1 MSTLIFT
8 LLVVVGLGYFG
19 RTMYRRIGVL
29 LKVTPVDRFDRIPE
43 RIKAVLLYALGQKK
57 FIQREPRPDTA
68 LSEQTAGWM
77 HFFIFWGFTILA
89 IQVITMFGRGFS
101 DDFYLPPFSPHLLG
115 GPYLLLKDIMEVA
128 VLGAISV
135 ALYRWG
141 VSHPKR
147 LYGFKPAEERLAGHS
162 HWEAYLILVFI
173 GCIMI
178 GGLLYDGG
186 RAVLKPADPNVQA
199 EIAWQPF
206 SHIVAL
212 ILGGMGVGTARFFS
226 DAGWWLHNCVIL
238 VFLNLLPVSK
248 HFHIITSLPNVFFL
262 KTEPRGALGK
272 MDLENGTR
280 FGTSYI
286 NQFTWKQVLD
296 MYSCTECG
304 RCASHCPATLSGK
317 ELAPRQLLLNLR
329 DYVYEHENQLLA
341 TQPAGS
347 EGGDPPTVGDNI
359 VGERLIHDNV
369 LWDCTTCRACE
380 EACPVMIEYVDKI
393 VDMRRHLT
401 QEEARFPVELT
412 RTFKGMETQGN
423 PWGLDAGQRA
433 AWAEGL
439 DVPLMADHP
448 DAEYLYYVGCAGS
461 FDDRNKRTTIA
472 LTKILKKAG
481 VNFAIL
487 GAEELCNGE
496 TARRL
501 GNEYLFQSMA
511 QACIEVLNGYNV
523 KKILTNCPHC
533 FNTLKN
539 EFPQF
544 GGHYEVIHATEF
556 VKRLI
561 AAGKIRFKANGAQ
574 AVTFHDS
581 CYLGRYNDIF
591 DAPRDI
597 LRLVPGVQLRE
608 MERGRKF
615 GMCCG
620 AGGGRMWLEEE
631 PSKRV
636 NIRRVE
642 QALETNPDAVAV
654 ACPYCMTMVDDGLKS
669 KNMEEKVK
677 ALDIM
682 ELVAEAMV

>member
-1 MSTLIFT
+1 MSTLIFI
-8 LLVVVGLGYFG
+8 LLIIVALGYFG

-29 LKVTPVDRFDRIPE
+29 FKVTPVDRFDRIPE
-43 RIKAVLLYALGQKK
+43 RIKALLVYALAQKK

-68 LSEQTAGWM
+68 LSEQAAGWM
-77 HFFIFWGFTILA
+77 HFFIFWGFAILA
-89 IQVITMFGRGFS
+89 IEALTMFGRGFS
-101 DDFYLPPFSPHLLG
+101 DDFHLPLLSPHLLG
-115 GPYLLLKDIMEVA
+115 GPYLLLKDIMAVA
-128 VLGAISV
+128 VLVAISV

-147 LYGFKPAEERLAGHS
+147 LYGFKPAEEQLAGHS

-173 GCIMI
+173 GLIMI

-186 RAVLKPADPNVQA
+186 RMVFDSANPNVRA
-199 EIAWQPF
+199 EMPWQPF
-206 SHIVAL
+206 SYIVSRL
-212 ILGGMGVGTARFFS
+212 LGGEHSARFFS
-226 DAGWWLHNCVIL
+226 NAGWWVHNCVIL
-238 VFLNLLPVSK
+238 VFLNLLPLSK
-248 HFHIITSLPNVFFL
+248 HFHIITSLPNVFFI
-262 KTEPRGALGK
+262 KTEPRGALSK
-272 MDLENGTR
+272 MDLETGTR

-304 RCASHCPATLSGK
+304 RCASHCPATLTGK

-329 DYVYEHENQLLA
+329 DYVYEHEGELLA
-341 TQPAGS
+341 LAPAAG
-347 EGGDPPTVGDNI
+347 EGADPPTVGDNI

-380 EACPVMIEYVDKI
+380 EACPVIIEYVDKI

-423 PWGLDAGQRA
+423 PWGLDAGQRG

-448 DAEYLYYVGCAGS
+448 DAEYLYYVGCAGA

-481 VNFAIL
+481 VSFAIL

-511 QACIEVLNGYNV
+511 QACIEVFKSYNV

-561 AAGKIRFKANGAQ
+561 AAGKIKFKANGSQ
-574 AVTFHDS
+574 TVTFHDS

-597 LRLVPGVQLRE
+597 LQLIPGVRLRE
-608 MERGRKF
+608 MERNRKF

-620 AGGGRMWLEEE
+620 AGGGRMWVDEE

-636 NIRRVE
+636 NIKRVE

-654 ACPYCMTMVDDGLKS
+654 ACPYCMTMIDDGLKS
-669 KNMEEKVK
+669 KDMEEKVK
-677 ALDIM
+677 TLDVM

>member
-1 MSTLIFT
+1 
-8 LLVVVGLGYFG
+8 
-19 RTMYRRIGVL
+19 
-29 LKVTPVDRFDRIPE
+29 
-43 RIKAVLLYALGQKK
+43 
-57 FIQREPRPDTA
+57 
-68 LSEQTAGWM
+68 
-77 HFFIFWGFTILA
+77 
-89 IQVITMFGRGFS
+89 
-101 DDFYLPPFSPHLLG
+101 
-115 GPYLLLKDIMEVA
+115 
-128 VLGAISV
+128 
-135 ALYRWG
+135 
-141 VSHPKR
+141 
-147 LYGFKPAEERLAGHS
+147 
-162 HWEAYLILVFI
+162 
-173 GCIMI
+173 
-178 GGLLYDGG
+178 
-186 RAVLKPADPNVQA
+186 
-199 EIAWQPF
+199 
-206 SHIVAL
+206 
-212 ILGGMGVGTARFFS
+212 
-226 DAGWWLHNCVIL
+226 
-238 VFLNLLPVSK
+238 
-248 HFHIITSLPNVFFL
+248 
-262 KTEPRGALGK
+262 
-272 MDLENGTR
+272 
-280 FGTSYI
+280 
-286 NQFTWKQVLD
+286 
-296 MYSCTECG
+296 
-304 RCASHCPATLSGK
+304 
-317 ELAPRQLLLNLR
+317 
-329 DYVYEHENQLLA
+329 
-341 TQPAGS
+341 
-347 EGGDPPTVGDNI
+347 
-359 VGERLIHDNV
+359 
-369 LWDCTTCRACE
+369 
-380 EACPVMIEYVDKI
+380 MIEYVDKI

-561 AAGKIRFKANGAQ
+561 AAGKIQFKGNGSQ

-597 LRLVPGVQLRE
+597 LQLIPGVQLRE
-608 MERGRKF
+608 MERNRKF

-682 ELVAEAMV
+682 DLVAEAMV

>member
-1 MSTLIFT
+1 MSTLIFV
-8 LLVVVGLGYFG
+8 LLIIVALGYFG

-29 LKVTPVDRFDRIPE
+29 FKVTPVDRFDRIPE
-43 RIKAVLLYALGQKK
+43 RIKALLVYALAQKK

-77 HFFIFWGFTILA
+77 HFFIFWGFAILA
-89 IQVITMFGRGFS
+89 IEALTMFGRGFS
-101 DDFYLPPFSPHLLG
+101 DDFHLPLLSPHLLG
-115 GPYLLLKDIMEVA
+115 GPYLLLKDIMAVA
-128 VLGAISV
+128 VLVAIGV

-147 LYGFKPAEERLAGHS
+147 LYGFKPAEEQLAGHS

-173 GCIMI
+173 GLIMI

-186 RAVLKPADPNVQA
+186 RMVFDADKVRA
-199 EIAWQPF
+199 EMPWQPF
-206 SHIVAL
+206 SRIVAL
-212 ILGGMGVGTARFFS
+212 LLGGPRTARFFS
-226 DAGWWLHNCVIL
+226 NAGWWVHNCVIL
-238 VFLNLLPVSK
+238 VFLNLLPLSK
-248 HFHIITSLPNVFFL
+248 HFHIITSLPNVFFI
-262 KTEPRGALGK
+262 KTEPRGALSK

-304 RCASHCPATLSGK
+304 RCASHCPATLTGK

-329 DYVYEHENQLLA
+329 DYVYEHEGELLA
-341 TQPAGS
+341 LAPAAG
-347 EGGDPPTVGDNI
+347 EGADPPTVGDNI

-380 EACPVMIEYVDKI
+380 EACPVIIEYVDKI

-412 RTFKGMETQGN
+412 RTFKGMENQGN

-448 DAEYLYYVGCAGS
+448 DAEYLYYVGCAGA

-481 VNFAIL
+481 VSFAIL

-511 QACIEVLNGYNV
+511 QACIEVFKTYNV

-544 GGHYEVIHATEF
+544 GGNYEVIHATEF

-561 AAGKIRFKANGAQ
+561 AAGKIQFKANGSQ
-574 AVTFHDS
+574 TVTFHDS

-597 LRLVPGVQLRE
+597 LQLIPGVRLRE
-608 MERGRKF
+608 MERNRKF

-620 AGGGRMWLEEE
+620 AGGGRMWVDEE

-636 NIRRVE
+636 NIKRVE

-654 ACPYCMTMVDDGLKS
+654 ACPYCMTMIDDGLKS
-669 KNMEEKVK
+669 KDMEEKVK
-677 ALDIM
+677 TLDVM
-682 ELVAEAMV
+682 ELVAEAMA

>member
-1 MSTLIFT
+1 MSTLIFV
-8 LLVVVGLGYFG
+8 LLIIVALGYFG

-29 LKVTPVDRFDRIPE
+29 FKVTPVDRFDRIPE
-43 RIKAVLLYALGQKK
+43 RIKALLVYALAQKK

-68 LSEQTAGWM
+68 LSEQAAGWM
-77 HFFIFWGFTILA
+77 HFFIFWGFAILA
-89 IQVITMFGRGFS
+89 IEALTMFGRGFS
-101 DDFYLPPFSPHLLG
+101 DDFHLPLLSPHLLG
-115 GPYLLLKDIMEVA
+115 GPYLLLKDIMAVA
-128 VLGAISV
+128 VLVAISV

-147 LYGFKPAEERLAGHS
+147 LYGFKPAEEQLAGHS

-173 GCIMI
+173 GLIMI

-186 RAVLKPADPNVQA
+186 RMVFDSADPNVRA
-199 EIAWQPF
+199 EMPWQPF
-206 SHIVAL
+206 SRIVAL
-212 ILGGMGVGTARFFS
+212 LLGGPRTARFFS
-226 DAGWWLHNCVIL
+226 NAGWWVHNCVIL
-238 VFLNLLPVSK
+238 VFLNLLPLSK
-248 HFHIITSLPNVFFL
+248 HFHIITSLPNVFFI
-262 KTEPRGALGK
+262 KTEPRGALSK

-304 RCASHCPATLSGK
+304 RCASHCPATLTGK

-329 DYVYEHENQLLA
+329 DYVYEHEGELLA
-341 TQPAGS
+341 LAPAAG
-347 EGGDPPTVGDNI
+347 EGADPPTVGDNI

-380 EACPVMIEYVDKI
+380 EACPVIIEYVDKI

-412 RTFKGMETQGN
+412 RTFKGMENQGN

-448 DAEYLYYVGCAGS
+448 DAEYLYYVGCAGA

-472 LTKILKKAG
+472 LTKILKKAE
-481 VNFAIL
+481 VSFAIL

-511 QACIEVLNGYNV
+511 QACIEVFKSYNV

-533 FNTLKN
+533 FNSLKN

-561 AAGKIRFKANGAQ
+561 AAGKIKFKANGSRT
-574 AVTFHDS
+574 VTFHDS

-597 LRLVPGVQLRE
+597 LQLIPGVRLRE
-608 MERGRKF
+608 MERNRKF

-636 NIRRVE
+636 NIKRVE

-654 ACPYCMTMVDDGLKS
+654 ACPYCMTMIDDGLKS
-669 KNMEEKVK
+669 KDMEEKVK
-677 ALDIM
+677 TLDVM
-682 ELVAEAMV
+682 ELVAEAMA

>member
-1 MSTLIFT
+1 MSTLIFI
-8 LLVVVGLGYFG
+8 LLIIVALGYFG
-19 RTMYRRIGVL
+19 RTMYGRIGVL
-29 LKVTPVDRFDRIPE
+29 LKVEPADRFDRIPE
-43 RIKAVLLYALGQKK
+43 RIKALLVYALAQKK

-77 HFFIFWGFTILA
+77 HFFIFWGFLILA
-89 IQVITMFGRGFS
+89 IEALTMFGRGFS
-101 DDFYLPPFSPHLLG
+101 DDFHLPLLSPHLLG
-115 GPYLLLKDIMEVA
+115 GPYLLLKDIMAVA
-128 VLGAISV
+128 VLVAISM

-141 VSHPKR
+141 VSHPAR
-147 LYGFKPAEERLAGHS
+147 LYGFKPAEEKVAGHS

-173 GCIMI
+173 GLIMI

-186 RAVLKPADPNVQA
+186 RMVFDSANPSVRA
-199 EIAWQPF
+199 EMPWQPV
-206 SHIVAL
+206 SRIVAL
-212 ILGGMGVGTARFFS
+212 LLGGPRSARFFS
-226 DAGWWLHNCVIL
+226 NAGWWVHNCVIL
-238 VFLNLLPVSK
+238 VFLNLLPLSK
-248 HFHIITSLPNVFFL
+248 HFHIITSLPNSFFV
-262 KTEPRGALGK
+262 KTEPRGALSK
-272 MDLENGTR
+272 MDLETGTR

-304 RCASHCPATLSGK
+304 RCASHCPATMTGK
-317 ELAPRQLLLNLR
+317 ELAPRQMLLDLR
-329 DYVYEHENQLLA
+329 DYVYEHEADFLA
-341 TQPAGS
+341 LAPAAG
-347 EGGDPPTVGDNI
+347 EGAETPPTVGENI
-359 VGERLIHDNV
+359 VGERLIHDEV
-369 LWDCTTCRACE
+369 LWACTTCRACE

-448 DAEYLYYVGCAGS
+448 NAEYLFYVGCAGA

-481 VNFAIL
+481 VSFAIL
-487 GAEELCNGE
+487 GTEELCNGE

-561 AAGKIRFKANGAQ
+561 AAGKIQFKGNGSQ

-597 LRLVPGVQLRE
+597 LQLLPGVQLRE
-608 MERGRKF
+608 MERNRKF

-677 ALDIM
+677 VLDVM